1 MNYTLRLSNRKSS
14 LLPIQTETLRSRPS
28 AQKQP
33 EAATAPPYSRNS
45 TTQPAGRAA
54 QSIQAKKNTA
64 PPVADAGSGW
74 RCVPTC

>member
-33 EAATAPPYSRNS
+33 EAATAPAV
-45 TTQPAGRAA
+45 QPEFHHAA
-54 QSIQAKKNTA
+54 CRPCCAVNPGKNTA